1 MFSSLSSDNP
11 DVDIYGANLFNR
23 YLQKKLI
30 KCAASKVPKTVLRQ
44 GAEIIEHDDERS
56 AEGQNCEM
64 AENTEH
70 IGAYSCASV
79 LVSTGVYQNNSRR
92 SLRQDHVHRDFIM
105 DPELR
110 KPTMEVNDVL
120 EAVQFVFEN
129 ESMIT

>member
-1 MFSSLSSDNP
+1 MFFRDNP

-23 YLQKKLI
+23 YLQKKLV
-30 KCAASKVPKTVLRQ
+30 KCASKVPKTLLRQ

-56 AEGQNCEM
+56 EEGLGSETEEHM
-64 AENTEH
+64 EH
-70 IGAYSCASV
+70 IGAYSCASI
-79 LVSTGVYQNNSRR
+79 LVSTGVYQNNDRR
-92 SLRQDHVHRDFIM
+92 SLHQDHVHRDFIM

-120 EAVQFVFEN
+120 EAVQRVFEN